1 MNIAIFS
8 YMHYKSVICCAAKM
22 AQIVLENTRRNEQ
35 YVLEHLREAFG
46 GLPQVEASEPVV
58 ERLDSG
64 SQYRIDAE
72 MRLDVGG
79 RNIVLLIEVKKSVYP
94 RDVRQILWQLDRY
107 VHREGVEHGASSI
120 PFLAAESISQG
131 ARELLRHENVGYYD
145 TGGSLYVPAPG
156 AYIFVEK
163 PPPKTLEKS
172 VRSLFKGKRAQI
184 VHTLLVKRGEWF
196 GATALAEIAEVAP
209 STASET
215 LISLERYDWLES
227 RGQGPAKE
235 RRLIAPTAL
244 LDEWSKQVQATR
256 LRGERRYYV
265 PRGEPDTIIRRLAA
279 ACREHEVSY
288 VITREAAAQR
298 YSPFLS
304 ALSQVACRMKPGS
317 AAEEALAELGARSV
331 GEGANLNVI
340 ETPTSGEFLFK
351 ERVDDAWLAS
361 PVQVYLDLLTGEGRS
376 REMAAHLRHERIGF

>member
-1 MNIAIFS
+1 MLESARGNEK
-8 YMHYKSVICCAAKM
+8 H
-22 AQIVLENTRRNEQ
+22 VLEQ
-35 YVLEHLREAFG
+35 LLEAFRE
-46 GLPQVEASEPVV
+46 LPQVEASPPVA
-58 ERLDSG
+58 ERPG
-64 SQYRIDAE
+64 PGGQYHIDAE

-79 RNIVLLIEVKKSVYP
+79 RTIVLLIEVKKSVYP
-94 RDVRQILWQLDRY
+94 RDVRQILWQLERY
-107 VHREGVEHGASSI
+107 ARREDPGRGASGV

-131 ARELLRHENVGYYD
+131 ARDLLRHENVGYYD
-145 TGGSLYVPAPG
+145 TGGSLYVPVRG

-172 VRSLFKGKRAQI
+172 VRSLFKGKRAQVI
-184 VHTLLVKRGEWF
+184 HALLVKHGEWF

-235 RRLIAPTAL
+235 RRLIAPAAL
-244 LDEWSKQVQATR
+244 LDEWSKQVQAAR
-256 LRGERRYYV
+256 PRGERRYYV
-265 PRGEPDTIIRRLAA
+265 PRGEPDTIISRLAA
-279 ACREHEVSY
+279 ACREREVSY

-304 ALSQVACRMKPGS
+304 ALSRVTCRLKPGA
-317 AAEEALAELGARSV
+317 AAEDALAELGARSV
-331 GEGANLNVI
+331 GEGANLSVI
-340 ETPTSGEFLFK
+340 ETPTTGEFLFRK
-351 ERVDDAWLAS
+351 RVDDAWLAS

-376 REMAAHLRHERIGF
+376 REMAAHLRRERIGF